1 MNLLNTPMK
10 KTIKEKLI
18 WTDSRYRLG
27 KIGQHT
33 RLSIHSANLWIGYNI
48 TSVKIT
54 LTNPREREA
63 MEEAIEGERRR
74 IEGII
79 KDEEKKLI
87 KDEKTDITNEI
98 KNENKNQIL

>member
-1 MNLLNTPMK
+1 
-10 KTIKEKLI
+10 
-18 WTDSRYRLG
+18 
-27 KIGQHT
+27 
-33 RLSIHSANLWIGYNI
+33 
-48 TSVKIT
+48 
-54 LTNPREREA
+54 

>member
-1 MNLLNTPMK
+1 MK

-63 MEEAIEGERRR
+63 MEEAI
-74 IEGII
+74 
-79 KDEEKKLI
+79 DKKLV
-87 KDEKTDITNEI
+87 EKYN
-98 KNENKNQIL
+98 ILYEAVKYLN